1 MAGEIPRRVTGW
13 KPHTT
18 QTRGRILKACSGAS
32 GIFDG
37 VSPAPSSDLTSQNCL
52 LDQLDLGSCTAQAD
66 AQGLF
71 NAQVR
76 EGVPP
81 DQAILVS
88 RLFAYYAGRAKA
100 GEEATDAG
108 SQVSTVYDALAAL
121 GAPAERFWPYDV
133 SKFAAMPDTE
143 AFRQAS
149 AGKMTLGVAYV
160 EFGDVPDPVT
170 LIRRALT
177 AGYTVQFGS
186 PVTADYA
193 NGPPTDVIHDRGLPS
208 VGGHAQSVCGH
219 DDDDQSLIVVGSWGD
234 WRDPNLVCRNPA
246 GCTRW
251 GYDYATAYFQDLCC
265 VLKAPL
271 LNP

>member
-1 MAGEIPRRVTGW
+1 MDERNLGW
-13 KPHTT
+13 KPHTD
-18 QTRGRILKACSGAS
+18 QTRRRIFKAVRSATGV
-32 GIFDG
+32 FDG
-37 VSPAPSSDLTSQNCL
+37 VSPAPSSDLTLQNCL
-52 LDQLDLGSCTAQAD
+52 LDQLRLGSCTGQSAS
-66 AQGLF
+66 QGLF

-76 EGVPP
+76 AGVPL

-88 RLFAYYAGRAKA
+88 RLFAYYVGRAKA
-100 GEEATDAG
+100 GEEAVDVG
-108 SQVSTVYDALAAL
+108 SQVSTVLDALAAT

-133 SKFAAMPDTE
+133 GKFAVMPDTE
-143 AFRQAS
+143 AFRQAN
-149 AGKMTLGVAYV
+149 AGRMTLGVEYV
-160 EFGDVPDPVT
+160 EFGDVPDPVD

-186 PVTADYA
+186 QVTSDYA
-193 NGPPTDVIHDRGLPS
+193 GGPPSSVIRARGLPS

-219 DDDDQSLIVVGSWGD
+219 SDEGEFLVVVGSWGD
-234 WRDPNLVCRNPA
+234 WRDPNLKCREPA

-251 GYDYATAYFQDLCC
+251 GYDYADAYFQDLCC